1 MILPIV
7 PYGNNILRALSVEI
21 DKTYPNLKKLIDDM
35 FHTMVKAY
43 GIGISAVQV
52 NVPVNLFIINYDL
65 ATKKTEDPSLKDTKK
80 VFINAKIIETKG
92 DMTSHR
98 EGCLSIPTIF
108 EDVIRQSCVKMQ
120 YLDENFDMHTEE
132 FTGLIARV
140 LQHEYDHTI
149 GKLFIDYLS
158 DDRIKHINKKLDL
171 IKSGK
176 IQGTY
181 QMKY

>member
-7 PYGNNILRALSVEI
+7 PYGNNILRTLSAKV
-21 DKTYPNLKKLIDDM
+21 DNTYPNLNKLIDDM

-52 NVPVNLFIINYDL
+52 NLPINLFIINYDL

-80 VFINAKIIETKG
+80 VFINSKILETKG
-92 DMTSHR
+92 TNTSHR

-108 EDVIRQSCVKMQ
+108 EDVIRQSCIKME
-120 YLDENFDMHTEE
+120 YLDENFVLHTEE

-140 LQHEYDHTI
+140 VQHEYDHTI
-149 GKLFIDYLS
+149 GKLFIDYLN
-158 DDRIKHINKKLDL
+158 DDRIKSINKKLDL

-176 IQGTY
+176 IQGHY
-181 QMKY
+181 PMKY